1 MEPGKLGHV
10 YLILD
15 DNFLCPRA
23 CIGQRFA
30 KLELYMMIAK
40 IVQRYRME
48 YSGEKVGTITEFIS
62 VPDKPIKIKFVER
75 NC

>member
-1 MEPGKLGHV
+1 MGHV

-48 YSGEKVGTITEFIS
+48 YSGEKVGFITQFIS
-62 VPDKPIKIKFVER
+62 VPDKPIRIKFVER
-75 NC
+75 K

>member
-1 MEPGKLGHV
+1 
-10 YLILD
+10 
-15 DNFLCPRA
+15 
-23 CIGQRFA
+23 
-30 KLELYMMIAK
+30 MMIVK